1 MDKQYDGST
10 AEPVSEIDPFQST
23 PPMIRQRLPRRTP
36 RARFAMLAVL
46 GPGLIAA
53 MAGDDAGGIA
63 TYASVGADYGFSL
76 LWALV
81 IITISLSLIQEMASR
96 MGAVTGKGFAELVR
110 ERFGVRPTAFVMA
123 TLVVANAGLVVSEF
137 AGIGAA
143 AELFGISRYIA
154 VPPMAVLLWWL
165 VTNGSYRRVEKV
177 FLVLTLAF
185 IAYPIAAF
193 LAGPS
198 WSEVGSQIVRPT
210 FQLDAS
216 YLTLFIAMVGTT
228 ITPYMQLYIQSAVAE
243 QGLRTDPTGA
253 KVDAYVGSVI
263 SDVVAGFIIIAT
275 GATLFV
281 AGTHIQ
287 TAEDAARALEP
298 LAGSYATVVFGLGLF
313 GASMLAAGV
322 LPLATAYSVTE
333 AFGFEKGISHTFREA
348 PVFLGLFTGLIAVG
362 AAIALIPGINVITL
376 LVSTQVINGML
387 LPVVLVTILLL
398 VNDRELMGQRVNGR
412 IYNAISWLTVAGV
425 VLLSTLYLIITILG
439 LVGITMG

>member
-1 MDKQYDGST
+1 
-10 AEPVSEIDPFQST
+10 
-23 PPMIRQRLPRRTP
+23 
-36 RARFAMLAVL
+36 
-46 GPGLIAA
+46 
-53 MAGDDAGGIA
+53 
-63 TYASVGADYGFSL
+63 
-76 LWALV
+76 
-81 IITISLSLIQEMASR
+81 
-96 MGAVTGKGFAELVR
+96 
-110 ERFGVRPTAFVMA
+110 MA

>member
-1 MDKQYDGST
+1 MTDAKTQTELKGDVTLPS
-10 AEPVSEIDPFQST
+10 
-23 PPMIRQRLPRRTP
+23 PPKRPPRRSP
-36 RARFAMLAVL
+36 RARLGARLALLAVL

-81 IITISLSLIQEMASR
+81 IITISLSLIQEMAGR

-123 TLVVANAGLVVSEF
+123 TLVIANAGLVVSEF

-165 VTNGSYRRVEKV
+165 VTNGSYRRVEKI

-198 WSEVGSQIVRPT
+198 WGEVGRQMVRPT
-210 FQLDAS
+210 FHLDAN

-243 QGLRTDPTGA
+243 QGPRADITGA
-253 KVDAYVGSVI
+253 KVDAYVGSFV
-263 SDVVAGFIIIAT
+263 SDLVAGFIIIAT

-281 AGTHIQ
+281 AGTHVQ

-298 LAGSYATVVFGLGLF
+298 FAGSYAVIVFGLGLF

-322 LPLATAYSVTE
+322 LPLATAYAVTE
-333 AFGFEKGISHTFREA
+333 AFGFEKGVSRTFREA
-348 PVFLGLFTGLIAVG
+348 PIFLGLFTGLIVVG
-362 AAIALIPGINVITL
+362 AAIAMIPGINVITL

-398 VNDRELMGQRVNGR
+398 VNDRELMGKRVNGR
-412 IYNAISWLTVAGV
+412 LYNAISWLTVGGV
-425 VLLSTLYLIITILG
+425 VLLSTIYLIITILG
-439 LVGITMG
+439 LFGVAIG